1 MITKKEIINV
11 YELPLTG
18 IPFKATFT
26 IASNGITDFTHG
38 FFKYPCKFIPHIPR
52 WAIYYYLGKKQ
63 GVVLDPFCGSG
74 TSLVEAVLAGKVALG
89 IDYDPFS
96 QLLSRVKS
104 TPLTIKDLRALR
116 EDITP
121 LIEKAKRSNINKI
134 GPPPEIPNIDLWF
147 DKKTINEMNQLRWII
162 KHYSKK
168 INNKK
173 IEDFLKLCLGSI
185 VRKVSLAD
193 DQSPKPYVSRKI
205 KKKPEPV
212 FEIFINTFNK
222 FIDRIES
229 FSLSAK
235 SKGGRII
242 GSDARELDKKQINKY
257 AQNGI
262 DLAITSPPY
271 INAFDYSRTLKLENF
286 WLDLL
291 TPKYLAEYRKRQI
304 GTEYIASSEYNGCPP
319 VSEITILNPLLEQI
333 NTRDRKRA
341 FVVYNFFEDMAKN
354 ISEVYTSLKKG
365 GIYCIVIGESK
376 IRDVNV
382 PTPEVLIEI
391 AKIIGFKL
399 DLLFSYVIKNRYLRF
414 PRNGRGG
421 YISKDWIISL
431 KK

>member
-11 YELPLTG
+11 YELPLNI
-18 IPFKATFT
+18 IPSNATFS

-52 WAIYYYLGKKQ
+52 WAICYYLGKKQ

-104 TPLTIKDLRALR
+104 TPLTIKDLRTLR
-116 EDITP
+116 EDIVP
-121 LIEKAKRSNINKI
+121 LIEKAKRSNIKT

-147 DKKTINEMNQLRWII
+147 DKKTINEMNCLRWVI
-162 KHYSKK
+162 KRYSRETG
-168 INNKK
+168 NKK
-173 IEDFLKLCLGSI
+173 IVSFLKLCLGAI

-242 GSDARELDKKQINKY
+242 GSDARELDKKQIDKY
-257 AQNGI
+257 APNGI

-291 TPKYLAEYRKRQI
+291 TPKDLAEYRKRQI

-333 NTRDRKRA
+333 HTKDRKRA
-341 FVVYNFFEDMAKN
+341 FVVYNFFKDMTKN
-354 ISEVYTSLKKG
+354 ISEVYTNLKKG
-365 GIYCIVIGESK
+365 GIYCIVIGESEIRGVNIPTHEILVEISK
-376 IRDVNV
+376 IV
-382 PTPEVLIEI
+382 
-391 AKIIGFKL
+391 GFKL
-399 DLLFSYVIKNRYLRF
+399 DTLFSYVIKNRYIRF

-421 YISKDWIISL
+421 YISKDWVIAL
-431 KK
+431 RK